1 MPEGEEKNSFAVESE
16 NTFKAERLMIR
27 EMSAE

>member
-1 MPEGEEKNSFAVESE
+1 MSAGRKNSFAVESE
-16 NTFKAERLMIR
+16 NTFKAERLTIR